1 MSLSLCFPTVLVVS
15 ECCTC
20 VFKACTLHVHVLCVC
35 FCVHV
40 AVRVTAAKCSDKCH
54 YACVIYTHTH
64 THTYT
69 HTRTRTHTRAHT
81 HARKRRRGQ
90 ARRATQQ
97 TPWPRASAGASQAP
111 RCKTD
116 WGTSMPCSAFS
127 AGAPGPFTC
136 ALLSCSRRQARARLV
151 VSQVVPS
158 MAHVP
163 LVVRSMAHVPGRL
176 SPPSMGVPAQVRSWM
191 WRRRRWRGRCR
202 R

>member
-1 MSLSLCFPTVLVVS
+1 MCSRRVRCMCMFSVFVFACMWQCVSPRLNVATNVTMHMSS
-15 ECCTC
+15 
-20 VFKACTLHVHVLCVC
+20 
-35 FCVHV
+35 
-40 AVRVTAAKCSDKCH
+40 
-54 YACVIYTHTH
+54 THTH
-64 THTYT
+64 THKYT
-69 HTRTRTHTRAHT
+69 HTHTRTHTRAHT

-163 LVVRSMAHVPGRL
+163 LVVRSMAHMPGRL